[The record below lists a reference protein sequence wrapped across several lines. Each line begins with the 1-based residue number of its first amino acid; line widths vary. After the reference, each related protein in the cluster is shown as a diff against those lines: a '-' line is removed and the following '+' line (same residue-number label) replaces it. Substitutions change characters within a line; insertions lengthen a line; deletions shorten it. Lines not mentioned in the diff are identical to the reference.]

1 MKPILA
7 LSVLGL
13 LLAQAS
19 SDIRIDT
26 FDPQSNRTGYLI
38 VNPDTGRIDRF
49 DARSN
54 RTGYGTVSPSG
65 RIDIFDTRGHRTG
78 SGTLTSP
85 PTSAPRNTR

>member
-26 FDPQSNRTGYLI
+26 FDPQSNRTGYVV
-38 VNPDTGRIDRF
+38 VNPNTGRLDTY
-49 DARSN
+49 DTRSN
-54 RTGYGTVSPSG
+54 RTGSGTIAPSG
-65 RIDIFDTRGHRTG
+65 RIDTFDTRGNRTG
-78 SGTLTSP
+78 SGTVTSP
-85 PTSAPRNTR
+85 PTSAPRTTR